1 MTAVPIADE
10 AESPAAPV
18 DPTDPFARRD
28 HGPIRFLHRLNP
40 LAIIVAVLPA
50 MIALVFVRELS
61 APLVLLVLATALAAI
76 GASVPREQRALVF
89 LMPSA
94 FVVVASL
101 TFALSAN
108 QPAFDDTPVLLQIGG
123 WQVHAG
129 SWLAGL
135 VTSLRL
141 GALASL
147 TVLIGVAASAADL
160 VRATVQHLR
169 VPYRYGVTAMA
180 TLRFVPR
187 FRHELDTIR
196 AAHRIRGLGGGRG
209 PIGALRRWAGWIVPL
224 LAGAIRHAERVA
236 LAMDARAFGAHRD
249 RTERYPVPL
258 RVRDAVFVLLFWAAT
273 AAALLWAQPLLG
285 LPIPEG
291 VR

>member
-1 MTAVPIADE
+1 VTALTVGVDGADRTTGQD
-10 AESPAAPV
+10 SS
-18 DPTDPFARRD
+18 DPFARRD
-28 HGPIRFLHRLNP
+28 HGAIRFLHRLNP
-40 LAIIVAVLPA
+40 LAVIAAVLPA
-50 MIALVFVRELS
+50 MISLVLLRELA
-61 APLVLLVLATALAAI
+61 APLVLLVLATVVAAI
-76 GASVPREQRALVF
+76 GAHVPRDQLALVF
-89 LMPSA
+89 VVPSA
-94 FVVVASL
+94 FVAIASL

-108 QPAFDDTPVLLQIGG
+108 QPSFDGTPVLLQVGD
-123 WQVHAG
+123 WRFHAG

-141 GALASL
+141 GALAAL
-147 TVLIGVAASAADL
+147 TVLIGVAASPADL
-160 VRATVQHLR
+160 VRAAVQHLR

-180 TLRFVPR
+180 TMRFVPR
-187 FRHELDTIR
+187 FRHELSAIR

-209 PIGALRRWAGWIVPL
+209 PIGALRRWSGWIVPL

-258 RVRDAVFVLLFWAAT
+258 RVRDAVFVVLFWAAT